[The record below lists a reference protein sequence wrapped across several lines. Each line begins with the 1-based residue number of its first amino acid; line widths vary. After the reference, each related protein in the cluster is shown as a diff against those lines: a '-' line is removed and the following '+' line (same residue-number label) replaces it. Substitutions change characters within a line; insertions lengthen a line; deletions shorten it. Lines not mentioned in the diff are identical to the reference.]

1 LQTLKNTSL
10 MKPHQRI
17 SAYAIAFTTTI
28 LFAIW
33 TVINGLIQNYPA
45 WFTDENNHKYNAL
58 GIILLGIISVGVY
71 RIFLTTVEILMRNS
85 KCIKKMILS
94 SYYMEGTWIGF
105 YIGVAGK
112 VRYMIETYEQTMDDL
127 VIKGISFD
135 ENKNLHTFWTSES
148 YNINAESGELIFQY
162 KVKSTHEQTDPNG
175 IAYFNLNRTN
185 NKRATDFIVGYSV
198 DSHLGKKCRAIEM
211 KLSDSTKYDLKE
223 TLCKAIQFHEE
234 YKDYVFE
241 YKKKEQ

>member
-1 LQTLKNTSL
+1 

-17 SAYAIAFTTTI
+17 TTYAISTTTI
-28 LFAIW
+28 VVFSIW
-33 TVINGLIQNYPA
+33 KLIYQIMLIKPDWFKDINNEKYNIWGVLLLGLISA
-45 WFTDENNHKYNAL
+45 
-58 GIILLGIISVGVY
+58 GVY
-71 RIFLTTVEILMRNS
+71 KGFFSFIDKLMKNYQWM
-85 KCIKKMILS
+85 KKQILS
-94 SYYMEGTWIGF
+94 SYYMEGTWVGF

-112 VRYMIETYEQTMDDL
+112 VRYMVETYEQTMDDL

-175 IAYFNLNRTN
+175 IAYFNLNRKN
-185 NKRATDFIVGYSV
+185 NKKATDFIVGYSV

-211 KLSDSTKYDLKE
+211 KFSDSTKYDLKE

>member
-1 LQTLKNTSL
+1 
-10 MKPHQRI
+10 MKPHQKI
-17 SAYAIAFTTTI
+17 TTYAILITTI
-28 LFAIW
+28 FVLTIW
-33 TVINGLIQNYPA
+33 KMIYQLILIYPE
-45 WFTDENNHKYNAL
+45 WFKNSENDKYNIL
-58 GIILLGIISVGVY
+58 GIVSLGFISVGVY
-71 RIFLTTVEILMRNS
+71 KSCFTSIEYLMRNFQLV
-85 KCIKKMILS
+85 KKLILS
-94 SYYMEGTWIGF
+94 SYYMEGTWVGF
-105 YIGVAGK
+105 YIGAAGK
-112 VRYMIETYEQTMDDL
+112 VRYLIETYEQTMDDL

-148 YNINAESGELIFQY
+148 YTINAESGEIIFQY

-175 IAYFNLNRTN
+175 IAYFNLNRKN
-185 NKRATDFIVGYSV
+185 NKKATDFIIGYSI

-223 TLCKAIQFHEE
+223 TLFKAIQFHEE

>member
-1 LQTLKNTSL
+1 
-10 MKPHQRI
+10 MKPHQQI
-17 SAYAIAFTTTI
+17 STYAIAFTTLI
-28 LFAIW
+28 LFSIW
-33 TVINGLIQNYPA
+33 KFISDLMISYPS
-45 WFTDENNHKYNAL
+45 WFIDDKNQKYNIL
-58 GIILLGIISVGVY
+58 GIILIGLTSIGVY
-71 RIFLTTVEILMRNS
+71 RIFFTIVDSLMK
-85 KCIKKMILS
+85 KCRFMKKLILS

-105 YIGVAGK
+105 YIGVAGN
-112 VRYMIETYEQTMDDL
+112 VRYIIETYEQTMDDL

-148 YNINAESGELIFQY
+148 YNINAESGEIIFQY
-162 KVKSTHEQTDPNG
+162 KVKTTHEQTDPNG
-175 IAYFNLNRTN
+175 LAYFNLNRRS
-185 NKRATDFIVGYSV
+185 NKKSTDFIVGYSV
-198 DSHLGKKCRAIEM
+198 DSHLCKKCRAIER